1 MGRQTDPR
9 KAAAWER
16 RLDRF
21 GESGLT
27 VARFCDREGVSIATY
42 HYWQR
47 KLRDPSLAETAW
59 AMPAAPSA
67 RFDPVEV
74 VSRQAVTIRFAGGAV
89 MEIPED
95 REDLVKVAILALVSE
110 AALCRASPRR
120 RLRALVQ
127 AAGAGDLRDG
137 GGEGWEPTRADRQ
150 DTTGDDP
157 RRRAA
162 GNSAAEEA
170 IPARPRLKK
179 SARLPNWRLR
189 FLGEVFMMRA

>member
-137 GGEGWEPTRADRQ
+137 SLARRRTADADRLNAA
-150 DTTGDDP
+150 GNDP

-162 GNSAAEEA
+162 GVGTAPQA
-170 IPARPRLKK
+170 IPSRPCLKK
-179 SARLPNWRLR
+179 IGVA
-189 FLGEVFMMRA
+189 AK